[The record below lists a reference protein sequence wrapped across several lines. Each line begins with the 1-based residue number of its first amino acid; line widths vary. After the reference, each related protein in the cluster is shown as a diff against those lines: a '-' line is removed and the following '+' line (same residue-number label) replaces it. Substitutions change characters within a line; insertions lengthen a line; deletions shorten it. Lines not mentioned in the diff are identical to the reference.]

1 MSFRAFA
8 ATALAALVW
17 TCPAAAQ
24 DEPKKLEEIVAEQ
37 KAAVEALWKRVMDE
51 VEFNYKETENFLFFT
66 TLAKEDLDNLAASLE
81 KAFPTLKKQASFGPK
96 GELWPGKLIVC
107 ILDERAQ
114 FTVWLRNVEKRMV
127 GKTDVGSYRH
137 ERDLSMITAGPPAAS
152 VESPPLVVEAVNQL
166 AQALIS
172 KAHPSLPEWFVSGFG
187 RAAMYRHSPKEKLF
201 VLERRLAAE
210 LVRAGR
216 TARDVWG
223 GKLGADEGVILHAS
237 FVDFLV
243 NSQQIG
249 KLFPEIVA
257 NYSSETAFED
267 ALKAA
272 KLSADAVDRAWRTWV
287 PTVR

>member
-1 MSFRAFA
+1 MCFRAFA
-8 ATALAALVW
+8 AGVSAALVW
-17 TCPAAAQ
+17 TAPAAAQ

-51 VEFNYKETENFLFFT
+51 VEFNYKETEHFLFFS
-66 TLAKEDLDNLAASLE
+66 TLAKEDLDNLANSLG
-81 KAFPTLKKQASFGPK
+81 KAFPSLKKQASFGPK
-96 GELWPGKLIVC
+96 DEMWPGKLVVC
-107 ILDERAQ
+107 IFDERAQ

-127 GKTDVGSYRH
+127 SKTDVGSFRH
-137 ERDLSMITAGPPAAS
+137 ERDMSMITAGPPAAS
-152 VESPPLVVEAVNQL
+152 VESPPVAVEAINQL
-166 AQALIS
+166 AQALLS
-172 KAHPSLPEWFVSGFG
+172 KAHPSLPEWFVTGFG
-187 RAAMYRHSPKEKLF
+187 RAAMYRQAPKEKLF

-210 LVRAGR
+210 LVRAGV
-216 TARDVWG
+216 TAKDVWG
-223 GKLGADEGVILHAS
+223 GKLGADQGVILHAS

-243 NSQQIG
+243 NSPQVG

-272 KLSADAVDRAWRTWV
+272 KLSADAVDRAWRAWT